1 MATSRQGNWLGQQR
15 IDLPDL
21 RSIESATS
29 RDFDILAGT
38 IMGGKYPLIVKGF
51 TIPVTNKLTNLA
63 DTLLLNVA
71 DSILVHYNASESG
84 TIFATPA
91 TATTEL
97 LSSTN
102 SKVVGSFTPSATNYI
117 GLDYL
122 RSADTTTSDL
132 TKFLD
137 AGTLTEIE
145 QTVPKAR
152 TLDYRIIITTQAFT
166 TATNIAPLAIVVTD
180 ANNAVVSIKDTR
192 NLFFRLGSGG
202 DTANESYCYPWA
214 TDRTENGMTYVAGN
228 LYDPFAGGDKSIGSM
243 KDWMN
248 AAMTGIWECRG
259 GEFWYSAQNRDQV
272 KMVYGPRT
280 IVANE
285 DNFYYNAGVL
295 EWMNISLMFENG
307 NGVYR
312 NDVSDGSA
320 TMVDGQCLYVDLDR
334 SQDIIATAGAIPP
347 YTDGIAANVTDIDLL
362 GTSVIPGR
370 RYIIAWMIDGKVHC
384 RDKAYPIDRPWH
396 QAGEVGLGVVRI
408 NKTPVTNVLYANDST
423 DSSPV
428 VLAIDDEGQVVNTAF
443 AGNSTAFT
451 GTGFGTG
458 NGIKGIGSVAGSVG
472 VWGEGTLASFGVYG
486 VGATVAAGQGG
497 SGVQGAGGATGIG
510 NGGVGVWGTGG
521 NSDTAPGIGV
531 YGKGG
536 SITALGNDT
545 SATGATF
552 RGGTAPHGTV
562 ISGNHG
568 GRGAE
573 ITGADG
579 GNGIG
584 AGILGGTGG
593 AALEVEG
600 GEGGEAGDAATANGN
615 GGRGIYA
622 QGGASGTVGNTG
634 AGGDGGYFKGGVGKL
649 TDGIGIYGESGKGIG
664 VSGLSSS
671 STGVKGESTTGAGV
685 SGVSTDSYG
694 VLGSSTNGE
703 GGHFTGDTMG
713 VSGQTAGVNGIGVNG
728 FSVDKI
734 GVKGASTN
742 DAGGEFGGN
751 KAIRITSGEI
761 VYVPAKVRYA
771 TIAATDFT
779 NDATYPGVYTPLTGY
794 WKNEGDG
801 STWSLVFSAHLPVGS
816 IIRHAHLLVESSDT
830 AVVAVHVHLNHALNS
845 LAADDV
851 ILTGAGGSGDISVGI
866 GAAKAWVDLGTV
878 FTFSILDGS
887 WIYGSITVAG
897 LTDTSKELKIH
908 ALRLTYDQTQNGHNI

>member
-102 SKVVGSFTPSATNYI
+102 SKVLGSFTPSATNYI

-295 EWMNISLMFENG
+295 EWMNISLLFENG

-320 TMVDGQCLYVDLDR
+320 AMIDGQCLYVDLDR

-370 RYIIAWMIDGKVHC
+370 RYIIAWMINGKVHC

-428 VLAIDDEGQVVNTAF
+428 VLAIDDEGQVVNAAF

-451 GTGFGTG
+451 GTGFGAGGGGYFSGGSNAGPGATFVGGGTTGFGSLIYGPNNTAAGSAGAYTVTDHAHTAGPAVGAVVWGGSGQNGGDGIEVFARGDGTVVRHGVIAAGSNPHLLNGINCNGGDGVRAFGGPSTSGVGAVLSSGGYCYLGLGAVTTTGGTGISTTGGAGPAGGDAVVATGGEGLSADGGRAAYFTGGQAAHVGGTAIQCRGGVGGTG
-458 NGIKGIGSVAGSVG
+458 NGTGGKFDGGDAAVGS
-472 VWGEGTLASFGVYG
+472 TLD
-486 VGATVAAGQGG
+486 
-497 SGVQGAGGATGIG
+497 
-510 NGGVGVWGTGG
+510 GGVGL
-521 NSDTAPGIGV
+521 TA
-531 YGKGG
+531 
-536 SITALGNDT
+536 
-545 SATGATF
+545 
-552 RGGTAPHGTV
+552 
-562 ISGNHG
+562 
-568 GRGAE
+568 E
-573 ITGADG
+573 
-579 GNGIG
+579 
-584 AGILGGTGG
+584 GGTG
-593 AALEVEG
+593 
-600 GEGGEAGDAATANGN
+600 DAPGLD
-615 GGRGIYA
+615 GVGIT
-622 QGGASGTVGNTG
+622 GASGTN
-634 AGGDGGYFKGGVGKL
+634 
-649 TDGIGIYGESGKGIG
+649 IGIWG
-664 VSGLSSS
+664 VSGSNI
-671 STGVKGESTTGAGV
+671 GIKG
-685 SGVSTDSYG
+685 
-694 VLGSSTNGE
+694 
-703 GGHFTGDTMG
+703 
-713 VSGQTAGVNGIGVNG
+713 Q
-728 FSVDKI
+728 SV
-734 GVKGASTN
+734 T
-742 DAGGEFGGN
+742 DAGGEFGGSN
-751 KAIRITSGEI
+751 AIRITSGEI
-761 VYVPAKVRYA
+761 VYVPPKVRYA
-771 TIAATDFT
+771 TIAAADFV
-779 NDATYPGVYTPLTGY
+779 NDGYDPGLYTFGTGS
-794 WKNEGDG
+794 WINEPDG
-801 STWSLVFSAHLPVGS
+801 TAWALNFSAHIPVGS
-816 IIRHAHLLVESSDT
+816 VITGVHLLVASTDT
-830 AVVAVHVHLNHALNS
+830 AGVSVSVHLNHSLNS
-845 LAADDV
+845 LAPDEV
-851 ILTGAGGSGDISVGI
+851 ILTGLAGSGVIVVGA
-866 GAAKAWVDLGTV
+866 GAVKAWVNLGAIGANT
-878 FTFSILDGS
+878 ILEGS
-887 WIYGSITVAG
+887 WLHGHITVDALTDITKFLSIYGV
-897 LTDTSKELKIH
+897 
-908 ALRLTYDQTQNGHNI
+908 RLTYTQSKNANTI